1 MKAIDVIREVKLK
14 ANGQWQGILS
24 NIGAE
29 LPLNQHTACPACG
42 GKDRFRF
49 DDKDGNGTFI
59 CNQCG
64 AGDGLD
70 LVQRVLG
77 VGVTEAAKEV
87 AGLIG
92 IDTRSN
98 NPPARKDTQI
108 KTRQAQH
115 EAQQAQNQAN
125 EQAEKLKRFTERYN
139 RLLSQVQQGESA
151 YLNNKGLS
159 GFTMS
164 LLADGSLLLPLVNAG
179 GTVTGAQ
186 VIKPNGDKRHLT
198 DSTKKG
204 SYYPINKPEHV
215 AEVIITEGLA
225 TALTCHLIRPDALTA
240 AAIDAGNLEPVAV
253 QLRNQYTDITIIIA
267 ADNDIK
273 PDDPNTGRLSAE
285 KAAKAVN
292 GWVALPPTEHKA
304 DWDDYRQQNGIE
316 VTKQA
321 FSNGLYQVGEKMSVS
336 KPVVINLDEHR
347 AKERDPL
354 KPFIDSRKNGI
365 YFVTPK
371 VDKESGEIIQHEQ
384 WLSNPIKR
392 VIKGMNDSDQEYLI
406 IEWRKKDI
414 QVIPIPMGD
423 IGEREGWRTM
433 KNAGLLVTTKPGL
446 RQTLSDWLLRRDFGE
461 EWRITRKSGWYK
473 GAYIMPDG
481 SVIGKPEQ
489 PILFNGQSAAA
500 AAYQVSGT
508 AENWRNEVARLA
520 NGNIF
525 MMFAIGTALAAPM
538 TGITQA
544 DSFGIHF
551 YAQSTAGK
559 STSADMA
566 ASLYG
571 HPDLQRLTWYG
582 TEYGIANEA
591 VAHNDGLLYLDEIGQ
606 GTDPKHVYKS
616 AYTLFNGKGKIQGAK
631 DGGNRPME
639 SWRTVAISTGEK
651 DIETYLLNAG
661 VKINA
666 GQLVR
671 LLNIPIERA
680 TELHECE
687 TGKEHAD
694 SIKIHCRANYGVAGR
709 YWIEYLSQHK
719 AEAMEAYRAAQK
731 RWSKLIPSSYG
742 EQVHRASDRFAAIE
756 AALLMGCVVTG
767 WSEQDCRDTVQAVF
781 NVWLAEFGTGNKE
794 IEQIVEQATAFLNT
808 YGMSRYAPLPYD
820 ERDLPIRDLAGY
832 REKKGGHDDAPIIFY
847 TLPSAFKGEMA
858 KGFNTDSFAAALA
871 TIGMLK
877 KPAKGKG
884 YQGRTP
890 RLKHLG
896 NTQQR
901 AYVMMLIPD
910 DEE

>member
-1 MKAIDVIREVKLK
+1 MVSHIDIRSVKT
-14 ANGQWQGILS
+14 AAQNQWQGLLYAC
-24 NIGAE
+24 GVDVPAKGK
-29 LPLNQHTACPACG
+29 HGACPICG
-42 GKDRFRF
+42 GKDRFHF
-49 DDKDGNGTFI
+49 IDDHGDGNWH
-59 CNQCG
+59 CRQCEHPNH
-64 AGDGLD
+64 GDGFD
-70 LVQRVLG
+70 LLTKAKGITVI
-77 VGVTEAAKEV
+77 EAAKVV
-87 AGLIG
+87 AEALLL
-92 IDTRSN
+92 
-98 NPPARKDTQI
+98 PLPEPQPARK
-108 KTRQAQH
+108 
-115 EAQQAQNQAN
+115 EAPKSEAPPI
-125 EQAEKLKRFTERYN
+125 AEKVNKLVAQATTGQSDYLTKKGLPCPN
-139 RLLSQVQQGESA
+139 QRLL
-151 YLNNKGLS
+151 N
-159 GFTMS
+159 
-164 LLADGSLLLPLVNAG
+164 DGSLLLVTQTLD
-179 GTVTGAQ
+179 GTITGAQ
-186 VIKPNGDKRHLT
+186 IINPKGEKRLVAGT
-198 DSTKKG
+198 QKKG
-204 SYYPINKPEHV
+204 SVIPLSPVIGIPDTI
-215 AEVIITEGLA
+215 IITEGYA
-225 TALTCHLIRPDALTA
+225 TALTVSQLYEGWVL
-240 AAIDAGNLEPVAV
+240 AAIDEGNLSTVAKQV
-253 QLRNQYTDITIIIA
+253 RERWPDVKIILA
-267 ADNDIK
+267 ADNDWPAPEELDDKGK
-273 PDDPNTGRLSAE
+273 PKKNVGKIAAE
-285 KAAKAVN
+285 KTAKAIN

-304 DWDDYRQQNGIE
+304 DWDDYRQQHGIE
-316 VTKQA
+316 AAKQA
-321 FSNGLYQVGEKMSVS
+321 FSEGLYQVGVNMSVS
-336 KPVVINLDEHR
+336 KSVVINLDEHR
-347 AKERDPL
+347 TKARDPL
-354 KPFIDSRKNGI
+354 KPFIDVRENGI
-365 YFVTPK
+365 FHVAPK
-371 VDKESGEIIQHEQ
+371 VDKESGEIINHEQ

-392 VIKGMNDSDQEYLI
+392 VIKGVNDLEQEYLI
-406 IEWRKKDI
+406 IEWKKKNI
-414 QVIPIPMGD
+414 QVISIPMGD
-423 IGEREGWRTM
+423 VGEREGWRAM
-433 KNAGLLVTTKPGL
+433 KNAGLLVTTKPAL

-461 EWRITRKSGWYK
+461 EWSITRKSGWHK

-481 SVIGKPEQ
+481 SIIGKPEQ
-489 PILFNGQSAAA
+489 PVLFNGQSAAA
-500 AAYQVSGT
+500 AAYQMSGT
-508 AENWRNEVARLA
+508 VENWRNDVARLA

-651 DIETYLLNAG
+651 DIETFLLNGA

-694 SIKIHCRANYGVAGR
+694 SIKINCRANYGVAGR
-709 YWIEYLSQHK
+709 YWIEYLSHHK
-719 AEAMEAYRAAQK
+719 TEAMEAYRTAQK

-756 AALLMGCVVTG
+756 AALLMGHVVTG

-794 IEQIVEQATAFLNT
+794 IEQIVERATAFLNT

-820 ERDLPIRDLAGY
+820 DRDLPIRDLAGY
-832 REKKGGHDDAPIIFY
+832 REKKSGHDDAPVIFY
-847 TLPSAFKGEMA
+847 TLPSAFKEEMA
-858 KGFNTDSFAAALA
+858 KGFNPESFAAALS

-890 RLKHLG
+890 RLRHLG

-901 AYVMMLIPD
+901 AYVMMFIPD
-910 DEE
+910 EEE